1 MRILLL
7 ITGRNRADTQ
17 VRTVRDQ
24 EVNNPPGWIKPY
36 FVGENNALY
45 Q

>member
-7 ITGRNRADTQ
+7 ITGRNQADTQ

-24 EVNNPPGWIKPY
+24 PGWIKPY